1 MDPSL
6 INNQSGL
13 NGGLVISNHFQ
24 LDNPTFRDPG
34 SPSGNG
40 NGT

>member
-6 INNQSGL
+6 INNQSRL

-24 LDNPTFRDPG
+24 LDIPTFRDPG
-34 SPSGNG
+34 SPSENS